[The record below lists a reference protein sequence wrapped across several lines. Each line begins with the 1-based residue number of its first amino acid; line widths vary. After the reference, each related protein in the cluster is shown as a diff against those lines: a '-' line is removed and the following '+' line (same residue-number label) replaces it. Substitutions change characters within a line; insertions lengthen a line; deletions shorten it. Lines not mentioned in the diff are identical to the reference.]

1 MEEIIE
7 GKYIF
12 GTVKLGD
19 RGQIVIPKDARD
31 LFKIKAGDT
40 LLVMGDKKKGIAISK
55 IGRIK
60 EFALGILNGIDNKE
74 ELLKKPPEQGNEKKS
89 KTEE

>member
-12 GTVKLGD
+12 GTVKVGE

-31 LFKIKAGDT
+31 LFNIKAGDT
-40 LLVMGDKKKGIAISK
+40 LLVMGDKKKGLAISK
-55 IGRIK
+55 IGKIK
-60 EFALGILNGIDNKE
+60 EFALGILNGIGNKE
-74 ELLKKPPEQGNEKKS
+74 ELLKKSLEKGNDENS
-89 KTEE
+89 

>member
-1 MEEIIE
+1 MEEIIKD
-7 GKYIF
+7 KYIF
-12 GTVKLGD
+12 VTVKVGE

-55 IGRIK
+55 IGKIK
-60 EFALGILNGIDNKE
+60 EFALGILNGIGNKQELLDETLEKDADNKN
-74 ELLKKPPEQGNEKKS
+74 G
-89 KTEE
+89 

>member
-12 GTVKLGD
+12 GTVKVGE

-40 LLVMGDKKKGIAISK
+40 LLIMGDKKKGLAISK
-55 IGRIK
+55 IGKIK
-60 EFALGILNGIDNKE
+60 EFALGILNGIGNKE
-74 ELLKKPPEQGNEKKS
+74 ELLKKSLEKGNDENS
-89 KTEE
+89 

>member
-1 MEEIIE
+1 MEEIIK

-12 GTVKLGD
+12 GTVKVGE

-31 LFKIKAGDT
+31 LFQIKAGDT

-55 IGRIK
+55 IGKIK
-60 EFALGILNGIDNKE
+60 EFALGILNGIGNKQELLDETLEKDVDNKN
-74 ELLKKPPEQGNEKKS
+74 G
-89 KTEE
+89 

>member
-1 MEEIIE
+1 MEEIVE

-12 GTVKLGD
+12 GTVKVGD

-55 IGRIK
+55 IGKIK

-74 ELLKKPPEQGNEKKS
+74 ELLNKSLKEEEKS
-89 KTEE
+89 